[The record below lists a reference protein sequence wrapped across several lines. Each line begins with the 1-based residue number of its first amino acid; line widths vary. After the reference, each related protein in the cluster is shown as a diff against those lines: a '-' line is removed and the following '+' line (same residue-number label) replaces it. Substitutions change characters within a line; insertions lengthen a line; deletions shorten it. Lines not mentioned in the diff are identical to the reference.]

1 MSPHEPR
8 GDFDRS
14 RAEAPVRHHPSP
26 DRALERYPGAAKLE
40 LSLRQMRRLLG
51 AFRRDGPAALPH
63 RSRGRPSHR
72 RIPPEI
78 REKVLTLTS
87 TRYPDFND
95 HHLTDILAE
104 ENGIHLSRCISFV
117 TIRSVFP
124 GRIQRLGSIDLRHLG
139 ET

>member
-1 MSPHEPR
+1 MSQEVTLT
-8 GDFDRS
+8 
-14 RAEAPVRHHPSP
+14 VREQKRLYIITQVLAGRWS
-26 DRALERYPGAAKLE
+26 ATQAAAKIE
-40 LSLRQMRRLLG
+40 LSLRQMRRLLA
-51 AFRRDGPAALPH
+51 AFRRGGPAALPH

-104 ENGIHLSRCISFV
+104 EHGIHLSRCISFV